1 MWEQS
6 QDFARAF
13 GDALFKFLQEKGL
26 THTEVSNLLKLG
38 ERGNAR
44 LYSYFHDSRKGTRPV
59 PAAEILYLV
68 CTELGFEFEY
78 KGYRI
83 TAGSL
88 NGNGTRPV
96 VEKPAEQLPLEFN
109 AQFNLTDNKGT
120 VDVSFKRPPGRVEF
134 SVRLKAAS

>member
-13 GDALFKFLQEKGL
+13 GDALFKFLEEKGW
-26 THTEVSNLLKLG
+26 THTEVSNRLKLG

-44 LYSYFHDSRKGTRPV
+44 LSSYFHDSQKGTRPA

-88 NGNGTRPV
+88 NGAGSKP
-96 VEKPAEQLPLEFN
+96 VEKPAEQLKIEFSG
-109 AQFNLTDNKGT
+109 QFNLTDNKGT
-120 VDVSFKRPPGRVEF
+120 VAVSLKRPPGRAAVSIE
-134 SVRLKAAS
+134 LKAVS

>member
-1 MWEQS
+1 MWDQS

-13 GDALFKFLQEKGL
+13 GDALSKFLEKEGL
-26 THTEVSNLLKLG
+26 SHTKASERLKLG

-44 LYSYFHDSRKGTRPV
+44 LYSYFHDSRKGRRPV

-68 CTELGFEFEY
+68 CSELGFEFEY

-88 NGNGTRPV
+88 NGNGSKP
-96 VEKPAEQLPLEFN
+96 VEKPAEQLQIEFSG
-109 AQFNLTDNKGT
+109 QFNLTDNKGT
-120 VDVSFKRPPGRVEF
+120 VPVSLKRPPGRAAVSIE
-134 SVRLKAAS
+134 LKAVS